1 MITLYFTF
9 SCSSITFLT
18 KFRNLSRWMCED
30 ELQIIQTHLV
40 CISKQLKTKR
50 GRKVPA
56 VWWRVQC
63 NVSQLFLN
71 PAHRRNK
78 NNFSHPADLLW
89 SSDKN
94 VALQTLLFF
103 VVALIQLLQR
113 NKQTYYHC
121 VFALNYQPSLF
132 GYILSTD
139 CLVKPVAAF

>member
-1 MITLYFTF
+1 MITLYFKF

-94 VALQTLLFF
+94 VALQTLLF
-103 VVALIQLLQR
+103 LLLHWFSYYKET
-113 NKQTYYHC
+113 NKLTIT
-121 VFALNYQPSLF
+121 VFLHWIINHL
-132 GYILSTD
+132 
-139 CLVKPVAAF
+139 CLVTSSAQIALWNQ